1 MGGNKRWKEK
11 GELRHDGTGS
21 SGFYRALDVM
31 HEHADAIFASAREPQ
46 VTVGIVTTQDRR
58 LVKVRTVAGNGRLR
72 CSTSTTPCHWVGR

>member
-1 MGGNKRWKEK
+1 
-11 GELRHDGTGS
+11 
-21 SGFYRALDVM
+21 M